1 MKVWNF
7 LWTNRTRTFGFIQ
20 GLIAVLAGL
29 TDIFSME
36 TIKWLLAGNALL
48 TYSLGQ
54 FNSWQAKRETLPEPA
69 PEAVR

>member
-54 FNSWQAKRETLPEPA
+54 FNSWQSKRETLPEPA